1 MGRNSSISW
10 TDATW
15 NIAVGCSKVDEDC
28 KFCYMYRDGKR
39 YGYDPREIR
48 KTKTVFNLPLKIKE
62 PSRIFTSSLTD
73 VFHPAIDSFRD
84 EMWEIIRQCP
94 HHTFQV
100 LTKRPERI
108 IECLPQ
114 SLYEWMKIYNSIWLG
129 TSTGSNESIQRVRDL
144 IRVTLIY
151 PTKVA
156 FLSAEPLW
164 GPIDLTVPYDEELAE
179 TKIIEL
185 LQWVIIG
192 GESGNE
198 TGMYRYRPCKLEWIE
213 SIVDQCKQYG
223 VPVFVKQL
231 GTHLAKEMDLKDRHG
246 GDIDE
251 WPEHLR
257 IREFPK

>member
-10 TDATW
+10 TDVTW
-15 NIAVGCSKVDEDC
+15 NIAVGCSKVDKDC
-28 KFCYMYRDGKR
+28 LYCYMYRDGKR

-48 KTKTVFNLPLKIKE
+48 RTKTVFNLPLKIKE

-108 IECLPQ
+108 VECLPDDWGDGWNNV
-114 SLYEWMKIYNSIWLG
+114 WMG
-129 TSTGSNESIQRVRDL
+129 TSIGHQEAIGRIHQLLEVPASKRFVS
-144 IRVTLIY
+144 
-151 PTKVA
+151 
-156 FLSAEPLW
+156 FEPLW
-164 GPIDLTVPYDEELAE
+164 SKVDMNLDLSDLCSIDWA
-179 TKIIEL
+179 
-185 LQWVIIG
+185 IIG

-198 TGMYRYRPCKLEWIE
+198 TGMYRYRPCSIEWIE
-213 SIVDQCKQYG
+213 SLISDLT
-223 VPVFVKQL
+223 PTTSIFVKQL
-231 GTHLAKEMDLKDRHG
+231 GTHLAKEMSLKDRHG

>member
-10 TDATW
+10 TDVTW
-15 NIAVGCSKVDEDC
+15 NIAVGCSKVDKDC
-28 KFCYMYRDGKR
+28 LYCYMYRDGKR

-48 KTKTVFNLPLKIKE
+48 RTKTVFNLPLKIKE

-108 IECLPQ
+108 VECLPDDWGDGWNNV
-114 SLYEWMKIYNSIWLG
+114 WMG
-129 TSTGSNESIQRVRDL
+129 TSIGHQEAIGRIHQLLEVPASKRFVS
-144 IRVTLIY
+144 
-151 PTKVA
+151 
-156 FLSAEPLW
+156 FEPLW
-164 GPIDLTVPYDEELAE
+164 SKVDMNLDLSDLCSIDWA
-179 TKIIEL
+179 
-185 LQWVIIG
+185 IIG

-198 TGMYRYRPCKLEWIE
+198 TGMYRYRPCTIEWIE
-213 SIVDQCKQYG
+213 SLISDLT
-223 VPVFVKQL
+223 PTTSIFVKQL
-231 GTHLAKEMDLKDRHG
+231 GTHLAKEMSLKDRHG

>member
-10 TDATW
+10 TDVTW
-15 NIAVGCSKVDEDC
+15 NIAVGCSKVDKDC
-28 KFCYMYRDGKR
+28 LYCYMYRDGKR

-48 KTKTVFNLPLKIKE
+48 RTKTVFNLPLKIKE

-84 EMWEIIRQCP
+84 EMWDIIRQCP

-108 IECLPQ
+108 VECLPDDWGDGWNNV
-114 SLYEWMKIYNSIWLG
+114 WMG
-129 TSTGSNESIQRVRDL
+129 TSIGHQEAIGRIHQLLEVPASKRFVS
-144 IRVTLIY
+144 
-151 PTKVA
+151 
-156 FLSAEPLW
+156 FEPLW
-164 GPIDLTVPYDEELAE
+164 SKVDMNLDLSDLCSIDWA
-179 TKIIEL
+179 
-185 LQWVIIG
+185 IIG

-198 TGMYRYRPCKLEWIE
+198 TGMYRYRPCTIEWIE
-213 SIVDQCKQYG
+213 SLISDLT
-223 VPVFVKQL
+223 PTTSIFVKQL
-231 GTHLAKEMDLKDRHG
+231 GTHLAKEMSLKDRHG

>member
-10 TDATW
+10 TDVTW
-15 NIAVGCSKVDEDC
+15 NIAVGCSKVDKDC
-28 KFCYMYRDGKR
+28 LYCYMYRDGKR

-48 KTKTVFNLPLKIKE
+48 RTKTVFNLPLKIKE

-84 EMWEIIRQCP
+84 EMWDIIRQCP

-108 IECLPQ
+108 VECLPDDWGDGWNNV
-114 SLYEWMKIYNSIWLG
+114 WMG
-129 TSTGSNESIQRVRDL
+129 TSIGHQEAIGRIHQLLEVPASKRFVS
-144 IRVTLIY
+144 
-151 PTKVA
+151 
-156 FLSAEPLW
+156 FEPLW
-164 GPIDLTVPYDEELAE
+164 SKVDMNLDLSDLCSIDWA
-179 TKIIEL
+179 
-185 LQWVIIG
+185 IIG

-198 TGMYRYRPCKLEWIE
+198 TGMYRYRPCSIEWIE
-213 SIVDQCKQYG
+213 SLISDLT
-223 VPVFVKQL
+223 PTTSIFVKQL
-231 GTHLAKEMDLKDRHG
+231 GTHLAKEMGLKDRHG

>member
-10 TDATW
+10 TDVTW
-15 NIAVGCSKVDEDC
+15 NIAVGCSKVDKDC
-28 KFCYMYRDGKR
+28 LYCYMYRDGKR

-48 KTKTVFNLPLKIKE
+48 RTKTVFNLPLKIKE

-100 LTKRPERI
+100 LTKCPERI
-108 IECLPQ
+108 VECLPDDWGDGWNNV
-114 SLYEWMKIYNSIWLG
+114 WMG
-129 TSTGSNESIQRVRDL
+129 TSIGHQEAIGRIHQLLEVPASKRFVS
-144 IRVTLIY
+144 
-151 PTKVA
+151 
-156 FLSAEPLW
+156 FEPLW
-164 GPIDLTVPYDEELAE
+164 SKVDMNLDLSDLCSIDWA
-179 TKIIEL
+179 
-185 LQWVIIG
+185 IIG

-198 TGMYRYRPCKLEWIE
+198 TGMYRYRPCSIEWIE
-213 SIVDQCKQYG
+213 SLISDLT
-223 VPVFVKQL
+223 PTTSIFVKQL
-231 GTHLAKEMDLKDRHG
+231 GTHLAKEMGLKDRHG

>member
-10 TDATW
+10 TDVTW
-15 NIAVGCSKVDEDC
+15 NIAVGCSKVDKDC
-28 KFCYMYRDGKR
+28 LYCYMYRDGKR

-48 KTKTVFNLPLKIKE
+48 RTKTVFNLPLKIKE

-108 IECLPQ
+108 VECLPDDWGDGWNNV
-114 SLYEWMKIYNSIWLG
+114 WMG
-129 TSTGSNESIQRVRDL
+129 TSIGHQEAIGRIHQLLEVPASKRFVS
-144 IRVTLIY
+144 
-151 PTKVA
+151 
-156 FLSAEPLW
+156 FEPLW
-164 GPIDLTVPYDEELAE
+164 SKVDMNLDLSDLCSIDWA
-179 TKIIEL
+179 
-185 LQWVIIG
+185 IIG
-192 GESGNE
+192 GESGKE
-198 TGMYRYRPCKLEWIE
+198 TGMYRYRPCTIEWIE
-213 SIVDQCKQYG
+213 SLISDLT
-223 VPVFVKQL
+223 PTTSIFVKQL
-231 GTHLAKEMDLKDRHG
+231 GTHLAKEMGLKDRHG

>member
-10 TDATW
+10 TDVTW

-48 KTKTVFNLPLKIKE
+48 RTKTVFNLPLKIKE

-84 EMWEIIRQCP
+84 EMWDIIRQCP

-108 IECLPQ
+108 VECLPDDWGDGWNNV
-114 SLYEWMKIYNSIWLG
+114 WMG
-129 TSTGSNESIQRVRDL
+129 TSIGHQEAIGRIHQLLEVPASKRFVS
-144 IRVTLIY
+144 
-151 PTKVA
+151 
-156 FLSAEPLW
+156 FEPLW
-164 GPIDLTVPYDEELAE
+164 SKVDMNLDLSDLCSIDWA
-179 TKIIEL
+179 
-185 LQWVIIG
+185 IIG

-198 TGMYRYRPCKLEWIE
+198 TGMYRYRPCSIEWIE
-213 SIVDQCKQYG
+213 SLISDLT
-223 VPVFVKQL
+223 PTTSIFVKQL
-231 GTHLAKEMDLKDRHG
+231 GTHLAKEMSLKDRHG

>member
-10 TDATW
+10 TDVTW
-15 NIAVGCSKVDEDC
+15 NIAVGCSKVDKDC
-28 KFCYMYRDGKR
+28 LYCYMYRDGKR

-48 KTKTVFNLPLKIKE
+48 RTKTVFNLPLKIKE

-108 IECLPQ
+108 VECLPDDWGDGWNNV
-114 SLYEWMKIYNSIWLG
+114 WMG
-129 TSTGSNESIQRVRDL
+129 TSIGHQEAIGRIHQLLEVPASKRFVS
-144 IRVTLIY
+144 
-151 PTKVA
+151 
-156 FLSAEPLW
+156 FEPLW
-164 GPIDLTVPYDEELAE
+164 SKVDMNLDLSDLCSIDWA
-179 TKIIEL
+179 
-185 LQWVIIG
+185 IIG

-198 TGMYRYRPCKLEWIE
+198 TGMYRYRPCTIEWIE
-213 SIVDQCKQYG
+213 SLISDLT
-223 VPVFVKQL
+223 PTTSIFVKQL
-231 GTHLAKEMDLKDRHG
+231 GTHLAKEMGLKDRHG

>member
-10 TDATW
+10 TDVTW

-48 KTKTVFNLPLKIKE
+48 RTKTVFNLPLKIKE

-84 EMWEIIRQCP
+84 EMWDIIRQCP

-108 IECLPQ
+108 VECLPDDWGDGWNNV
-114 SLYEWMKIYNSIWLG
+114 WMG
-129 TSTGSNESIQRVRDL
+129 TSIGHQEAIGRIHQLLEVPASKRFVS
-144 IRVTLIY
+144 
-151 PTKVA
+151 
-156 FLSAEPLW
+156 FEPLW
-164 GPIDLTVPYDEELAE
+164 SKVDMNLDLSDLCSIDWA
-179 TKIIEL
+179 
-185 LQWVIIG
+185 IIG

-198 TGMYRYRPCKLEWIE
+198 TGMYRYRPCTIEWIE
-213 SIVDQCKQYG
+213 SLISDLT
-223 VPVFVKQL
+223 PTTSIFVKQL
-231 GTHLAKEMDLKDRHG
+231 GTHLAKEMSLKDRHG

>member
-10 TDATW
+10 TDVTW

-48 KTKTVFNLPLKIKE
+48 RTKTVFNLPLKIKE

-84 EMWEIIRQCP
+84 EMWDIIRQCP

-108 IECLPQ
+108 VECLPDDWGDGWNNV
-114 SLYEWMKIYNSIWLG
+114 WMG
-129 TSTGSNESIQRVRDL
+129 TSIGHQEAIGRIHQLLEVPASKRFVS
-144 IRVTLIY
+144 
-151 PTKVA
+151 
-156 FLSAEPLW
+156 FEPLW
-164 GPIDLTVPYDEELAE
+164 SKVDMNLDLSDLCSIDWA
-179 TKIIEL
+179 
-185 LQWVIIG
+185 IIG

-198 TGMYRYRPCKLEWIE
+198 TGMYRYRPCSIEWIE
-213 SIVDQCKQYG
+213 SLISDLT
-223 VPVFVKQL
+223 PTTSIFVKQL
-231 GTHLAKEMDLKDRHG
+231 GTHLAKEMGLKDRHG

>member
-10 TDATW
+10 TDVTW
-15 NIAVGCSKVDEDC
+15 NIAVGCSKVDKDC
-28 KFCYMYRDGKR
+28 LYCYMYRDGKR

-48 KTKTVFNLPLKIKE
+48 RTKTVFNLPLKIKE

-108 IECLPQ
+108 VECLPDDWGDGWNNV
-114 SLYEWMKIYNSIWLG
+114 WMG
-129 TSTGSNESIQRVRDL
+129 TSIGHQEAIGRIHQLLEVPASKRFVS
-144 IRVTLIY
+144 
-151 PTKVA
+151 
-156 FLSAEPLW
+156 FEPLW
-164 GPIDLTVPYDEELAE
+164 SKVDMNLDLSDLCSIDWA
-179 TKIIEL
+179 
-185 LQWVIIG
+185 IIG

-198 TGMYRYRPCKLEWIE
+198 TGMYRYRPCTIEWIE
-213 SIVDQCKQYG
+213 SLISDLT
-223 VPVFVKQL
+223 PTTPIFVKQL
-231 GTHLAKEMDLKDRHG
+231 GTHLAKEMGLKDRHG

>member
-10 TDATW
+10 TDVTW
-15 NIAVGCSKVDEDC
+15 NIAVGCSKVDKDC
-28 KFCYMYRDGKR
+28 LYCYMYRDGKR

-48 KTKTVFNLPLKIKE
+48 RTKTVFNLPLKIKE

-108 IECLPQ
+108 VECLPDDWGDGWNNV
-114 SLYEWMKIYNSIWLG
+114 WMG
-129 TSTGSNESIQRVRDL
+129 TSIGHQEAIGRIHQLLEVPASKRFVS
-144 IRVTLIY
+144 
-151 PTKVA
+151 
-156 FLSAEPLW
+156 FEPLW
-164 GPIDLTVPYDEELAE
+164 SKVDMNLDLSDLCSIDWA
-179 TKIIEL
+179 
-185 LQWVIIG
+185 IIG

-198 TGMYRYRPCKLEWIE
+198 TGMYRYRPCSIEWIE
-213 SIVDQCKQYG
+213 SLISDLT
-223 VPVFVKQL
+223 PTTSIFVKQL
-231 GTHLAKEMDLKDRHG
+231 GTHLAKEMGLKDRHG